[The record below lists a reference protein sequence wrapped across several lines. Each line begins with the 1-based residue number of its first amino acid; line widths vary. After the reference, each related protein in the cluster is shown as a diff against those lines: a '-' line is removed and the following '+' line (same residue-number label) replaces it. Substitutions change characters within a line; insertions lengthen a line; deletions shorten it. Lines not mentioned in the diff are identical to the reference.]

1 MSPRWQYS
9 IWVLL
14 AIRILVPVNVSKY
27 IIPQLALWIEV
38 FKENIEKLFV
48 SNYCRAY
55 EPITLHHCIPFI
67 NKSPQ
72 SITDWLFVIY
82 VVGVVIF
89 LLKYLISY
97 IHLRILLNHGQP
109 VSAEMKQKMLVV
121 CDKYAVNPC
130 KIVAVEGLS
139 SAFICGVIRPVLVV
153 PKNEE
158 IDEKV
163 LLHELLHLKHHDTMQ
178 NIGWCMLRS
187 LHWCNPLIHVV
198 INHIEND
205 MESLCDQR
213 VLELLEGEERRE
225 YGTILLSMA
234 NQKYARIPGTTS
246 ISNGG
251 NNISKRIA
259 AIVRFK
265 KYPEGMALVS
275 VCIILTLFWPTI

>member
-1 MSPRWQYS
+1 MYNFWGFLLQTLSVSIVALIILLLKRVFEDKLSPRWQYS

-97 IHLRILLNHGQP
+97 IHLRILFF
-109 VSAEMKQKMLVV
+109 
-121 CDKYAVNPC
+121 C
-130 KIVAVEGLS
+130 
-139 SAFICGVIRPVLVV
+139 
-153 PKNEE
+153 
-158 IDEKV
+158 
-163 LLHELLHLKHHDTMQ
+163 HH
-178 NIGWCMLRS
+178 
-187 LHWCNPLIHVV
+187 
-198 INHIEND
+198 
-205 MESLCDQR
+205 
-213 VLELLEGEERRE
+213 
-225 YGTILLSMA
+225 
-234 NQKYARIPGTTS
+234 
-246 ISNGG
+246 
-251 NNISKRIA
+251 
-259 AIVRFK
+259 
-265 KYPEGMALVS
+265 
-275 VCIILTLFWPTI
+275 